1 MNSGWLESG
10 QAVVACGLVL
20 HQPGFGV
27 VFVLE
32 LGGCLSAAVQLGLDV
47 GARGLLHG
55 GPRRHGRARDALETP

>member
-1 MNSGWLESG
+1 LR
-10 QAVVACGLVL
+10 GLVL

-55 GPRRHGRARDALETP
+55 GPCRHGRARDALETP